1 MAVRPAAVAFDV
13 IETLMPLAPLRERL
27 TAVGQPPDL
36 LDLWLTRTLRDGM
49 ALSAA
54 GDFVPFREVAEAALH
69 TLTGY
74 QLTGELAGQVLAGF
88 GELPAHPDV
97 LPAVQRL
104 AEAGVRVALLTN
116 GGPEVMASFAGRAG
130 LTPYLDKV
138 ITTSEV
144 RRWKPPPIVYRYA
157 AESLRLTP
165 DRLALVAA
173 HAWDCHGASR
183 AGLVTGWVS
192 RLEGRYPPVF
202 APPDVTGET
211 LVAVADG
218 LLSLPE
224 PG

>member
-13 IETLMPLAPLRERL
+13 IETLMPLAPLRDRL
-27 TAVGQPPDL
+27 AAVGQPPDL
-36 LDLWLTRTLRDGM
+36 LELWFTRTLRDGM

-54 GDFVPFREVAEAALH
+54 GDFVPFRDVAEAALH
-69 TLTGY
+69 SVTGY
-74 QLTGELAGQVLAGF
+74 KLTSELAAQVLAGF

-104 AEAGVRVALLTN
+104 AGAGVRVALLTN
-116 GGPEVMASFAGRAG
+116 GGPEVMASFAGRTG

-138 ITTSEV
+138 ITTAEV

-157 AESLRLTP
+157 AESLGVTP
-165 DRLALVAA
+165 ERLALVAA

-192 RLEGRYPPVF
+192 RSEGRYPPVF

-211 LVAVADG
+211 LVDVAEG

>member
-1 MAVRPAAVAFDV
+1 MAARPAAVAFDV
-13 IETLMPLAPLRERL
+13 IETLMPLAPMRDRL
-27 TAVGQPPDL
+27 AAVGQPPDL
-36 LDLWLTRTLRDGM
+36 LDLWFTRTLRDGM

-54 GDFVPFREVAEAALH
+54 GDYVPFRDVAEAALH

-74 QLTGELAGQVLAGF
+74 KLTGELAGQVLAGF
-88 GELPAHPDV
+88 GELPAHPDA

-104 AEAGVRVALLTN
+104 AGAGVRVALLTN
-116 GGPEVMASFAGRAG
+116 GSPEVMASFADRAG
-130 LTPYLDKV
+130 LTAYLDKV
-138 ITTSEV
+138 ITVSEV
-144 RRWKPPPIVYRYA
+144 GRWKPPPIVYRYA
-157 AESLRLTP
+157 AESLQVPP

-192 RLEGRYPPVF
+192 HTEGRYPPVF
-202 APPDVTGET
+202 APPDVTGQT
-211 LVAVADG
+211 LVDVADG